1 MKKLSV
7 FFFLLC
13 IVAIGAIK
21 KQSSHQDKVSSLL
34 LYNIEALAAGET
46 MRPVRCLGRGSID
59 CPASH
64 DKVDYVAE
72 GYSLEKWR

>member
-7 FFFLLC
+7 FLFLLC

-46 MRPVRCLGRGSID
+46 MRDRKSV
-59 CPASH
+59 
-64 DKVDYVAE
+64 V
-72 GYSLEKWR
+72 

>member
-7 FFFLLC
+7 LLFLLC

-21 KQSSHQDKVSSLL
+21 KQSSHHDKVSSLL
-34 LYNIEALAAGET
+34 LYNIEALAAGES
-46 MRPVRCLGRGSID
+46 MQPVMCLGRGSID

-64 DKVDYVAE
+64 DKVDYVTG
-72 GYSLEKWR
+72 GYSLEEWR